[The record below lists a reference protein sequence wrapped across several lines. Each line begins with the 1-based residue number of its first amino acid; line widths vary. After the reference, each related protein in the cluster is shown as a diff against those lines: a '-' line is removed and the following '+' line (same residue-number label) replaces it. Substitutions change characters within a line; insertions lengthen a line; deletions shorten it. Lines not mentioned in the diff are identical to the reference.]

1 MITPPSAPS
10 TMRTFVKVVA
20 GLGVALAATTLGF
33 AAKNYLPDRD
43 KPVPADQ
50 PVPTVDFVRPALF
63 ERPELSPDGK
73 YFAAL
78 TKNEELKSNLV
89 VCEIATGKV
98 MLTHGDVSFFTW
110 IGNEHLSLS
119 WTENRVIKVSDPEH
133 LLYVETVVPKYTYG
147 LRADSGYL
155 RTSSRRTDPQLG
167 KSHIARRWHSP
178 QDGELSYCEVWRDDG
193 RKQLYRYEDRKWVEC
208 PVNLE
213 EIALIEIGQQP
224 DEMLVL
230 GPRGNG
236 ETRAI
241 QRLNVVT
248 GALGEVI
255 YRDPKRD
262 CLPSIMF
269 KRGTREI
276 IGVRVAKTSNPD
288 VWFGE
293 TERTIQ
299 KLIDQQ
305 FKGSLAR
312 IVSMDVPGSKF
323 LIRVEADR
331 QPPVFNFLDWEKKS
345 LSLVKNVSPWIDPAR
360 MSPMQMVNYK
370 ARDGLMIEG
379 LLTLPPGASKEHPV
393 PLVVALH
400 GGPWQIRESWGWGPV
415 VQFLASQGY
424 AVFLPNYRGSEGYD
438 SRFAPEDRFDFQK
451 MANDVAD
458 GISALAKT
466 GLVDTKR
473 VAAYGVGF
481 GSYLALCGAVE
492 NPELYRCA
500 VIHGGVFDWEKA
512 FRKADSSNWFELR
525 WLERQL
531 QQYSQHP
538 LSPLDRYKDI
548 HIPVFSARN
557 VSVTDV
563 TVESQGWFMF
573 NKLKDD
579 AHSVS
584 YGDLN
589 VFTWDEAYSEAGDRM
604 DRIAKFLE
612 DNLKAK

>member
-1 MITPPSAPS
+1 
-10 TMRTFVKVVA
+10 MRTFVNITV
-20 GLGVALAATTLGF
+20 GVSIALATAAFSF
-33 AAKNYLPDRD
+33 AAKNYLPERD

-50 PVPTVDFVRPALF
+50 PIPTVDFVRPPLF

-98 MLTHGDVSFFTW
+98 MLTHGDVSYFTW
-110 IGNEHLSLS
+110 IGNEHLSLG
-119 WTENRVIKVSDPEH
+119 WTENRVIKVSDPAH

-147 LRADSGYL
+147 LIADSGFL
-155 RTSSRRTDPQLG
+155 RPSNRRIEPQLG
-167 KSHIARRWHSP
+167 KSQIGRRWHSP
-178 QDGELSYCEVWRDDG
+178 QDGELSYCEIWRDDG
-193 RKQLYRYEDRKWVEC
+193 RKQLYRYEARKWVEC

-213 EIALIEIGQQP
+213 EITLIEIGQQP

-230 GPRGNG
+230 GPRGKD

-241 QRLNVVT
+241 QRLNVAT

-255 YRDPKRD
+255 YRDPNRD

-276 IGVRVAKTSNPD
+276 IGVRVAKTTNPD

-312 IVSMDVPGSKF
+312 IVSMDVRESKF
-323 LIRVEADR
+323 LIRVESDR

-345 LSLVKNVSPWIDPAR
+345 LALVKSTSPWIDPAR
-360 MSPMQMVNYK
+360 MSSAQIVNYK
-370 ARDGLMIEG
+370 TRDGLVIEG
-379 LLTLPPGASKEHPV
+379 LLTLPPAASKEHPV
-393 PLVVALH
+393 PLVVTLH

-415 VQFLASQGY
+415 VQFLASHGY
-424 AVFLPNYRGSEGYD
+424 AVFAPNYRGSEGYD
-438 SRFAPEDRFDFQK
+438 ARFAPEDRFDFLK
-451 MANDVAD
+451 MTNDVAD
-458 GISALAKT
+458 GIGALAKT
-466 GLVDTKR
+466 GLVDAKR
-473 VAAYGVGF
+473 VAIYGVGF
-481 GSYLALCGAVE
+481 GSYLALCGALE
-492 NPELYRCA
+492 TPDLYRCA

-512 FRKADSSNWFELR
+512 FRKTDSSNWFELQ
-525 WLERQL
+525 WLERRL
-531 QQYSQHP
+531 QEYNQHP
-538 LSPLDRYKDI
+538 PSPLDRHKEI
-548 HIPVFSARN
+548 HLPVFSARN
-557 VSVTDV
+557 VSVTDI
-563 TVESQGWFMF
+563 TVESQAWFMF
-573 NKLKDD
+573 NKLKDN
-579 AHSVS
+579 ARSVS

-589 VFTWDEAYSEAGDRM
+589 LFTWDEAYSEAGDRM
-604 DRIAKFLE
+604 DQIEKFLE
-612 DNLKAK
+612 KNLKTN

>member
-1 MITPPSAPS
+1 
-10 TMRTFVKVVA
+10 MRTFVNIVMSVSI
-20 GLGVALAATTLGF
+20 ALAANNLSF

-43 KPVPADQ
+43 NPVPADQ
-50 PVPTVDFVRPALF
+50 PIPTVDFVRPPLF

-89 VCEIATGKV
+89 VCDIATGKV

-133 LLYVETVVPKYTYG
+133 LLYVETVVPKYKYG
-147 LRADSGYL
+147 LMADSGFL
-155 RTSSRRTDPQLG
+155 RASDRRTEPKFGRSQIDR
-167 KSHIARRWHSP
+167 KWHSP
-178 QDGELSYCEVWRDDG
+178 QDGELSYCQITREDG
-193 RKQLYRYEDRKWVEC
+193 QRRLYRYEARKWVEC

-213 EIALIEIGQQP
+213 EITLIEIGQQP
-224 DEMLVL
+224 KEMLVL
-230 GPRGNG
+230 GPSGKDA
-236 ETRAI
+236 TRAI

-248 GALGEVI
+248 GELGEVI

-276 IGVRVAKTSNPD
+276 IGVRVAKMTNPD

-312 IVSMDVPGSKF
+312 IVSMDVQGAKF
-323 LIRVEADR
+323 LIKVESDR
-331 QPPVFNFLDWEKKS
+331 QPPVYNFLDWEKKS
-345 LSLVKNVSPWIDPAR
+345 LALVKNTSPWIDPAR
-360 MSPMQMVNYK
+360 MSPSQIMTYK
-370 ARDGLMIEG
+370 TRDGLTIEG
-379 LLTLPPGASKEHPV
+379 LVLLPPNTSKEHPA
-393 PLVVALH
+393 PLVVTLH
-400 GGPWQIRESWGWGPV
+400 GGPWHVRDAWGWAPAA
-415 VQFLASQGY
+415 QFLASHGY
-424 AVFLPNYRGSEGYD
+424 AVFSPNYRGTEGYD

-451 MANDVAD
+451 MNNDVAD
-458 GISALAKT
+458 GIDALAKT
-466 GLVDTKR
+466 GLVDAKR
-473 VAAYGVGF
+473 VAAYGLGF
-481 GSYLALCGAVE
+481 GSYLALCGALE
-492 NPELYRCA
+492 NADLYRCA

-525 WLERQL
+525 WLQRRLQEYNQL
-531 QQYSQHP
+531 P
-538 LSPLDRYKDI
+538 PSPLDRYKEI
-548 HIPVFSARN
+548 RFPIFSTRN

-563 TVESQGWFMF
+563 TIESQASFMF
-573 NKLKDD
+573 NKLKDN
-579 AHSVS
+579 ARSVS
-584 YGDLN
+584 FGDLN
-589 VFTWDEAYSEAGDRM
+589 LFTWDEAYSEAGDRM
-604 DRIAKFLE
+604 DQIRRFLDE
-612 DNLKAK
+612 NLKTK